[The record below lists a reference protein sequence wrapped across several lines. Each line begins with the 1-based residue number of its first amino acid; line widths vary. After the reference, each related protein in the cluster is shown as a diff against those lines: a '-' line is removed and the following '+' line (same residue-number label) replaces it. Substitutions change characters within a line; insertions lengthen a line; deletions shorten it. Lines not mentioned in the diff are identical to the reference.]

1 LQGWGQGISWNVL
14 EVLEV
19 LRILTI
25 FEALFVMFWNA
36 GRLKSSRVALVT
48 NDFPLEMF
56 ELLDGS

>member
-1 LQGWGQGISWNVL
+1 M